1 MNKHAFTF
9 ASFLAIAVAVAP
21 LNTFAQN
28 QDVSKLQASAQTS
41 SAEADAGRAIDLSAL
56 PQLSAADQAIPGRFS
71 SRRPADG
78 LSDAEYWA
86 RKQAASQA
94 RGAVA
99 AEAQMPKASGIGST
113 PGATSSFLG
122 VNETCSFVTPSDMAV
137 GVGGNFVVQVV
148 NDCLGIFNKTTGV
161 SIAGYPKSINTFF
174 GLPPNNFGTG
184 QFTSDPR
191 VFYDFIA
198 KRFVIAILYEDFLHS
213 RGFLEL
219 AASSTANPTGA
230 WHTYQIQVGGTGQ
243 CPDFPAMGH
252 NHAGDKFVG
261 DIAVGFNL
269 FGCNTG
275 GFTSF
280 LDDQIW
286 FLPKTPIYAGAGFG
300 FNFGFN
306 FTVGGTHVDTIQPV
320 NVAFASDV
328 PRAQLAVGSFNIN
341 FGGFQCRTGCNGLTV
356 WGFSNVLQNAGSPG
370 IVISAN
376 VIGTPSN
383 YSLPALGSQP
393 GGVNTIDTG
402 DTRISGAAQYKGGS
416 IYATLNT
423 NNGGG
428 GSAILAYQI
437 HSYLNDNGDGHC
449 TGAFLNACPTLISSA
464 VDQEISYD
472 IGGGTS
478 LNAYYGTIQ
487 PDAERNLTMVFNF
500 SGTSFFPST
509 AFVSNRVTQAPGSWH
524 DSGIFLCN
532 GAAFYNQ
539 GRWGDYT
546 GVAIDT
552 TSPNSM
558 WFSGMFSRSDGN
570 WGTCIGK
577 NGYTASNVP

>member
-1 MNKHAFTF
+1 MRKHAFTF
-9 ASFLAIAVAVAP
+9 AWFMSLAVALVP
-21 LNTFAQN
+21 LNTLAQDQN
-28 QDVSKLQASAQTS
+28 VSKLQASAQTS
-41 SAEADAGRAIDLSAL
+41 SAVADTGRAVDLSAL
-56 PQLSAADQAIPGRFS
+56 PQHSAADAAIPGKFS

-78 LSDAEYWA
+78 FSDAEYWA

-94 RGAVA
+94 KGAVSNS
-99 AEAQMPKASGIGST
+99 AQVPKNADVGTT
-113 PGATSSFLG
+113 PGVTKSFKG
-122 VNETCSFVTPSDMAV
+122 IDETCAFVTPSDMAV
-137 GVGGNFVVQVV
+137 AVGGNYVVQVV
-148 NDCLGIFNKTTGV
+148 NDCLGVFNKSTGAFF
-161 SIAGYPKSINTFF
+161 AGYPKSINTFF
-174 GLPPNNFGTG
+174 GLPANNFGTG

-191 VFYDFIA
+191 AFYDFLA
-198 KRFVIAILYEDFLHS
+198 QRWVIAILYEDFLHS
-213 RGFLEL
+213 RGFLEI
-219 AASSTANPTGA
+219 AASSTSNPTGA
-230 WHTYQIQVGGTGQ
+230 WHTYQIQVGGNGQ

-252 NHAGDKFVG
+252 NHSGDKFVG
-261 DIAVGFNL
+261 DVAVGFNL

-275 GFTSF
+275 GFTS
-280 LDDQIW
+280 LQDDQIW
-286 FLPKTPIYAGAGFG
+286 FLPKTALYAGAGFG

-306 FTVGGTHVDTIQPV
+306 FTVGGVHVDTIQPV
-320 NVAFASDV
+320 NVSFASDV
-328 PRAQLAVGSFNIN
+328 PRAPLAVGSFNIN
-341 FGGFQCRTGCNGLTV
+341 FGGFQCSSGCNGLTV
-356 WGFSNVLQNAGSPG
+356 WSFSNVLQNAGSPG
-370 IVISAN
+370 LVISAN

-383 YSLPALGSQP
+383 YSLPAAASQP
-393 GGVNTIDTG
+393 GGTNTVDTG
-402 DTRISGAAQYKGGS
+402 DTRISGAAQYKAGS

-449 TGAFLNACPTLISSA
+449 TGAFLNACPTLVSSG

-478 LNAYYGTIQ
+478 SNAYFGTIQ

-509 AFVSNRVTQAPGSWH
+509 AYVSNRVTQAPGNWH

-546 GVAIDT
+546 AAAVDTVA
-552 TSPNSM
+552 PNNM
-558 WFSGMFSRSDGN
+558 WFSGMNSLSSGN

-577 NGYTASNVP
+577 NGYASANQP